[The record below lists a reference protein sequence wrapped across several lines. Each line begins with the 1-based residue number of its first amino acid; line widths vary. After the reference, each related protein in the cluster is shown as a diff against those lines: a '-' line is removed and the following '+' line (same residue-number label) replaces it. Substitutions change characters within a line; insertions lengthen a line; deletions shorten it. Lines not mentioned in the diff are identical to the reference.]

1 MYALIAFAP
10 ILITLILMTVLNWPA
25 KRALP
30 VAWLA
35 ACAAGVLAW
44 KMKLVTV
51 AACTFYGFLSSIEV
65 LLVIFGAI
73 LIMNTL
79 KCSGAMA
86 SINQGF
92 TRVSPDKRI
101 QAIIICWM
109 FGSFI
114 EGAAGFGT
122 PAALA
127 APLLVSLGFPPLAAA
142 TVALIFDSTAVSF
155 GAVGTPVSAALTQLG
170 SSVGPEFAQK
180 LSFWAALPHAVMGVF
195 VPFLGVAVLTK
206 VFGKEK
212 SFKPALEVLPFAI
225 FSGLVFSV
233 PYVVVAAVFGYE
245 FPSLLAALFGLV
257 ITVIAAKKKFLI
269 PKTTW
274 GFAPESEWRD
284 DWRAKTE
291 LEKAKPSKMPLI
303 LAWTPYV
310 LIAAVLV
317 ITRIPELG
325 IKDIINTNAVPPFV
339 IKFDNIFG
347 VDSLDFSL
355 KWANIPGVLP
365 FIPVAILT
373 HFMHK
378 MSFQEVKTAWVDT
391 FKQIGGA
398 AVAIIFGI
406 ALVQVMKFSD
416 INESGLHNM
425 MVIMAEFISN
435 AGASIFVVL
444 SPIIGI
450 LGSFIS
456 GSNAVSNLLFTNLQF
471 ETAQALNLST
481 VFVVA
486 MQVIGGAIGN
496 ITCINN
502 AVAVCATV
510 GTSGAEGKIIK
521 TNVVPTAIYTVVII
535 GIFALLFAARFNP

>member
-1 MYALIAFAP
+1 
-10 ILITLILMTVLNWPA
+10 
-25 KRALP
+25 
-30 VAWLA
+30 
-35 ACAAGVLAW
+35 
-44 KMKLVTV
+44 
-51 AACTFYGFLSSIEV
+51 
-65 LLVIFGAI
+65 
-73 LIMNTL
+73 
-79 KCSGAMA
+79 MA

-180 LSFWAALPHAVMGVF
+180 LSFWTALPHAVMGVF

-245 FPSLLAALFGLV
+245 FPSLLAALIGLV

-535 GIFALLFAARFNP
+535 GIFALLFAAGFNP